1 MRTKLP
7 MISLMLWL
15 ASGSLVSA
23 QDNPLALAVP
33 VQNNLPDNRPLNPGE
48 VRQVIGFMIELDT
61 KDAQLKLTQQ
71 ALDQEKT
78 FEQRQ
83 TDLAAKEL
91 DLEKQG
97 TALAQHSADIEKTR
111 ADEYQ
116 ALWKEATKKIG
127 NSFGCHLKKLFT
139 LGLGKC
145 T

>member
-1 MRTKLP
+1 

-15 ASGSLVSA
+15 ASGSLISA
-23 QDNPLALAVP
+23 QESNIPSGAVQ
-33 VQNNLPDNRPLNPGE
+33 VQNNLPDNRPLNSGE
-48 VRQVIGFMIELDT
+48 VRQVIGFMIELET
-61 KDAQLKLTQQ
+61 KDGQLQLTQQ
-71 ALDQEKT
+71 ALDQEKA

-91 DLEKQG
+91 DLQKQAA
-97 TALAQHSADIEKTR
+97 ALAQHSADIEKTR

-116 ALWKEATKKIG
+116 ALWKEATKKVG
-127 NSFGCHLKKLFT
+127 GGFGCHLKKLFT